1 MAHDPDARIA
11 EVVERERSRLRNFI
25 RRRVRDPRD
34 AQDIL
39 QDVFHRLVEAN
50 RLLVPICDEVHG
62 SVQRRPRAGPDPS
75 GAAGRLVPC
84 AAPRSRYRRPM
95 PTYARCVAPV

>member
-11 EVVERERSRLRNFI
+11 EVVERERSRLRHFI
-25 RRRVRDPRD
+25 RRRVRNPRD

-50 RLLVPICDEVHG
+50 RLLVPICDGVHCPIE
-62 SVQRRPRAGPDPS
+62 RRPRAGPDPP
-75 GAAGRLVPC
+75 GATVTLVPC
-84 AAPRSRYRRPM
+84 AAARSRYRRPM
-95 PTYARCVAPV
+95 PMYARCVAPV